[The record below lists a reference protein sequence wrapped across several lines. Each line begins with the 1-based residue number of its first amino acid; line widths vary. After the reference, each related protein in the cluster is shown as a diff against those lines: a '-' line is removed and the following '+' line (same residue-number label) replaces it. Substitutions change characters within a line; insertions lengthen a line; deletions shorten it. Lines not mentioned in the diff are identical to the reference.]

1 MRRRSPN
8 ACPCRFLCALV
19 KVSSLEFIMPRAMPR
34 FLSTVCTGLL
44 ALAAAPAS
52 AQMPRMEL
60 NAGFYRIEAEVAAT
74 QPDRMQGLMQRRSMP
89 ANQGMLFVF
98 PQADRHCM
106 WMRNTLLPLSVAF
119 LDEQGRILNIE
130 DMKPQTD
137 TSHCAA
143 APARFALEMNVGW
156 FAGKGL
162 EAGQRINGVDKSPRP
177 Q

>member
-1 MRRRSPN
+1 MH
-8 ACPCRFLCALV
+8 RF
-19 KVSSLEFIMPRAMPR
+19 VSI
-34 FLSTVCTGLL
+34 VCVSILM
-44 ALAAAPAS
+44 LAAAPAR

-60 NAGFYRIEAEVAAT
+60 SAGFYRIEAEVAAN
-74 QPDRMQGLMQRRSMP
+74 QADRMQGLMQRRSMP

-119 LDEQGRILNIE
+119 LDEQGRVLNIE

-137 TSHCAA
+137 NSHCAA

-156 FAGKGL
+156 FSSKRL
-162 EAGQRINGVDKSPRP
+162 KAGQQVKGVDKSPRP